1 MTPLTSQYLKSF
13 NYTNATNS
21 PISGV
26 RFALSRPC
34 ADLSK
39 NYVSRTLRAHRLL
52 QNQQTECAMSD
63 NQKQHELFFPTNYTT
78 NELAVYQQNN
88 LVSKIREKI
97 PDYNESSLKL
107 NNYSVFYRTYPKW
120 DVQCQELYSTYDFAE
135 EGKKLG
141 YA

>member
-1 MTPLTSQYLKSF
+1 MTPLNSQYFKSF

-39 NYVSRTLRAHRLL
+39 NFVLRTLKVHSLL
-52 QNQQTECAMSD
+52 QNQQSECIMQD
-63 NQKQHELFFPTNYTT
+63 NIKQHELFYPTTFT
-78 NELAVYQQNN
+78 ANELAVYQQNN
-88 LVSKIREKI
+88 LLSKIKEKI
-97 PDYNESSLKL
+97 PDYSDATLKL

-120 DVQCQELYSTYDFAE
+120 DVQCQEIYSTDDFT
-135 EGKKLG
+135 
-141 YA
+141 